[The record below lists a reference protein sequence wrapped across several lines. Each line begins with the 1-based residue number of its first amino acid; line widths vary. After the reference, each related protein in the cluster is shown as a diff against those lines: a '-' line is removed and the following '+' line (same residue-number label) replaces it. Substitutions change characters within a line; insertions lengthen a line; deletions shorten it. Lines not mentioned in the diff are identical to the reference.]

1 MGLADRPISADG
13 LREVQAALKAGDGES
28 QKQLRVVLNDAAE
41 VVAGGARRLVASRSG
56 RARGSVRSTSS
67 QREARVSGGG
77 ARAKHY
83 GWLDFGGTRIG
94 RGGGKATR
102 PFLKDGRYIYA
113 TYNRRRP
120 WVLERLGKG
129 LDELIERTGLRD
141 G

>member
-1 MGLADRPISADG
+1 MGIADRPVAVHG
-13 LREVQAALKAGDGES
+13 LRELQAALKAADGES
-28 QKQLRVVLNDAAE
+28 QKQLRLVLNDAAE
-41 VVAGGARRLVASRSG
+41 VVAGGARRLVPARTG

-77 ARAKHY
+77 ARAKYY
-83 GWLDFGGTRIG
+83 GWMDFGGTRLG

-120 WVLERLGKG
+120 WVMERLGKG
-129 LDELIERTGLRD
+129 LADLIDRAGLGD

>member
-1 MGLADRPISADG
+1 MGFADRPISVAG
-13 LREVQAALKAGDGES
+13 LRDFQAVLKAADGES
-28 QKQLRVVLNDAAE
+28 QKQLRLVLNDAAD
-41 VVAGGARRLVASRSG
+41 VVAGGARRLVPSRSG

-77 ARAKHY
+77 ARAKYY

-94 RGGGKATR
+94 RGGGKAAR
-102 PFLKDGRYIYA
+102 PFLRDGRYVYA

-129 LDELIERTGLRD
+129 LEDLIRRTGM
-141 G
+141 GG